1 MNMQKLRR
9 KFLAGFTLSAT
20 VLVVGGFYGEPIAQA
35 SSPEMVG
42 MVEIGQVHC
51 GAESLD
57 VINKTPVENTIMP
70 CCVEKHDNSEI
81 VTPVVLNE
89 KIKFQQ
95 ASVVLSEVDS
105 LKSVVQKTYASS
117 SSPPE
122 PDIFSSCVRL
132 E

>member
-1 MNMQKLRR
+1 MQKLIR
-9 KFLAGFTLSAT
+9 KFLASFTLSAT
-20 VLVVGGFYGEPIAQA
+20 VLVVGGFCGAPMTQA
-35 SSPEMVG
+35 SSGEMAG
-42 MVEIGQVHC
+42 MIEIGQVHC
-51 GAESLD
+51 GAESQD
-57 VINKTPVENTIMP
+57 VINKTPVKNTIMP

-95 ASVVLSEVDS
+95 ALVVLSEVDS
-105 LKSVVQKTYASS
+105 LKSVVQKTYVSS

-122 PDIFSSCVRL
+122 PNMFSSCARL